1 MPHLK
6 AYLPALLGACF
17 VLLSCCVSGQKQ
29 DVVYHISK
37 KYDVSNLFG
46 TWRGALPERHGPDS
60 TIFDYSFH
68 NNMTCDLVLKSS
80 RHDTAGV
87 QIPVQYVFFLQTDT
101 IVFRSIEHDNIN
113 RAQILKLEKD
123 FLRWVVLMDAGGR
136 GAIMEFRKIASG
148 R

>member
-1 MPHLK
+1 
-6 AYLPALLGACF
+6 
-17 VLLSCCVSGQKQ
+17 
-29 DVVYHISK
+29 
-37 KYDVSNLFG
+37 
-46 TWRGALPERHGPDS
+46 
-60 TIFDYSFH
+60 
-68 NNMTCDLVLKSS
+68 MTCDLVLKSS